1 MSGHALDIEWTIAG
15 HLQYIE
21 WTLIGHQWTF
31 SGQLV
36 DICGDCSDCWT
47 LPEDLV
53 DNRWT

>member
-1 MSGHALDIEWTIAG
+1 MDTWWTLVDLCWAMSGHALDIEWTIAG

-36 DICGDCSDCWT
+36 DIFGD
-47 LPEDLV
+47 
-53 DNRWT
+53 